1 MSRNL
6 SFKSSNY
13 NHYKKNWRYNNK
25 RSLSTSMN
33 SKNDGFGEIETVLNN
48 NSINPKMIAVIE
60 LSTKAVKMLIGE
72 LDLVNAK
79 GFNFKSFKRE
89 GWLTNTGKGLDAKNN
104 MNLDFF
110 KSNIIPILNHF
121 IKVLSENKVDVV
133 YTVATAAI
141 RSAENNKTILK
152 IIKDECG
159 LNVKI
164 LTKEEEAKATLD
176 AFMLSA
182 SSYIGDTQ
190 QRFILIDQGG
200 GSTEITLF
208 EEGKIL
214 ETFSLDLG
222 TVTLENILFVKN
234 NINTNIRKAFKKV
247 DTYID
252 YKLMNYFKDYA
263 PMVDNSI
270 CISVGTAITR
280 ATGKGTNRN
289 QHGTKLTL
297 EFIENKAKAIEDRI
311 AEEYKNV
318 ASVYEGIYGT
328 DAKNSSY
335 LDELVTIRI
344 GLYMYKEIM
353 KGFNI
358 NELLVSGTGL
368 WYGIYYE
375 KYKEIRLREKR

>member
-6 SFKSSNY
+6 SYKSSNY
-13 NHYKKNWRYNNK
+13 SHYKKNCKHSKK

-33 SKNDGFGEIETVLNN
+33 TKNDGFGEIETVLNN
-48 NSINPKMIAVIE
+48 SDYPMTIAVIE

-72 LDLVNAK
+72 LDKIKAK

-121 IKVLSENKVDVV
+121 IEVLNENNVDVV

-141 RSAENNKTILK
+141 RSAENNKNILK
-152 IIKDECG
+152 IIKEECG

-182 SSYIGDTQ
+182 NSYIEDNQ

-214 ETFSLDLG
+214 QTFSLDLG
-222 TVTLENILFVKN
+222 TVVLENILFVRN
-234 NINTNIRKAFKKV
+234 HTNTNIKKALKKV
-247 DTYID
+247 DKYID
-252 YKLMNYFKDYA
+252 YKLMNYFKNYA
-263 PMVDNSI
+263 PETNDSI

-280 ATGKGTNRN
+280 ATGKGTNKY

-297 EFIENKAKAIEDRI
+297 EFIEDKIWATEAQI
-311 AEEYKNV
+311 AVEYNNV
-318 ASVYEGIYGT
+318 GTVYEGIYGE
-328 DAKNSSY
+328 DIKNANY
-335 LDELVTIRI
+335 IEELVIMRI
-344 GLYMYKEIM
+344 GLYMYREIM
-353 KGFNI
+353 RGFNI

-375 KYKEIRLREKR
+375 KYKEIELRQKR